1 MLVSQMYSITLIILS
16 EGEVKQSFVQGR
28 KNAQSL
34 VTEMGNIVPID
45 ICRLTDNGFDSTPF
59 ILQIYSPTNPN
70 TENDCSF

>member
-45 ICRLTDNGFDSTPF
+45 ICR
-59 ILQIYSPTNPN
+59 
-70 TENDCSF
+70 